1 MEYSNAVINKIFAD
15 KVRNLSD
22 EELANFYIQQTCK
35 TPGDVVRLLSEC
47 HHFTRKSFAQPEV
60 DGVKEEEEEEVVVDE
75 VVEAVEVA
83 EQNIVEVE
91 EVVLPVRV
99 RRQKSYVSDEEY
111 DRLTTVPANE
121 LRGEINK
128 FPNLTKSDKTGL
140 INQIKCATDPEY
152 REKCNARSR
161 ESKRALSSKKHE
173 DSSPKCEYNFKTL
186 YVSLDEYVR
195 LRNFPENALRGEINK
210 NPDLTK
216 SQRSG
221 LLHQMRSIVNPEYRE
236 RCNEYSRKCT
246 ANRRAGREAEL

>member
-1 MEYSNAVINKIFAD
+1 MEYSNAVINKILAD

-22 EELANFYIQQTCK
+22 KELASFFVQQTCK
-35 TPGDVVRLLSEC
+35 TTSDVLRLLAEC
-47 HHFTRKSFAQPEV
+47 HHFTSNSFAPPNEIELDFV
-60 DGVKEEEEEEVVVDE
+60 NEEEKEEDIF
-75 VVEAVEVA
+75 EAEYEVA
-83 EQNIVEVE
+83 VE
-91 EVVLPVRV
+91 EVALPVRV
-99 RRQKSYVSDEEY
+99 KRNKSYISDEEY

-128 FPNLTKSDKTGL
+128 LPNLTKSDKTGL

-195 LRNFPENALRGEINK
+195 LRNFPENALRGEINR

-246 ANRRAGREAEL
+246 ANRRSGREAEL